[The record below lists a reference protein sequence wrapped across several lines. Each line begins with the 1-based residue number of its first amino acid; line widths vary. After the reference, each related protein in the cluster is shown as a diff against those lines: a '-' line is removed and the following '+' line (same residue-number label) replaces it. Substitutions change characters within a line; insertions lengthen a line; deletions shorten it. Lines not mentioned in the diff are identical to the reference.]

1 MNFFRIATDNKI
13 TPGTTDHPPGLFRM
27 QAKYCKAFKGF
38 LRGFS
43 SLVAIYTAFVFQG
56 LIWANRGLKRAYIKP
71 LTIQDNGQPHHH
83 PDTQIRGKV
92 SILCDL
98 YENYVL
104 IAFNRKIRGVCVI
117 FRFLKFLSFLDRG
130 GFYI

>member
-13 TPGTTDHPPGLFRM
+13 TPGTTGNRSGLVWM
-27 QAKYCKAFKGF
+27 LSNYYKAFKGF

-43 SLVAIYTAFVFQG
+43 GLAAIYTAFVFQG

-71 LTIQDNGQPHHH
+71 LTIQDNGQPHRH
-83 PDTQIRGKV
+83 PDTQNRGKI

-104 IAFNRKIRGVCVI
+104 IAFNRKLGVCV
-117 FRFLKFLSFLDRG
+117 SFFD
-130 GFYI
+130 F